1 MASIL
6 AWIVAVECHAAPPG
20 KRNSLDFKAPVSLR
34 ALEWAEWLRDRAEVE
49 LLMNVSATPGSDE
62 AARVDTL
69 RPRLLNGAEA
79 HRADAA
85 SLRASLGKLART
97 PPADVLLLLWIGH
110 GVMNNRQRYLLTQ
123 DTEDLENLQ
132 SWDLDSLLQHLRS
145 ARMPPLQIGAIDS
158 CAQVISD
165 RPGNVQLSGTGK
177 TSRLQHFYFS
187 STAAAIASLN
197 PFEPTLASMAL
208 DVLKA
213 IEWPPSPR
221 PLDALLMDRVA
232 GLASRPV
239 RFEWTQGSGDQ
250 WSSRF
255 GSGDDD
261 RAMAANARRA
271 QLSEVLFRHL
281 WLDLASTGET
291 PAALAKAIRGDTL
304 EALAKKIEGNAPDAP
319 EPDLLRDAWDR
330 VKLVQQWAPRLAT
343 LGLSVPQW
351 TELARHLAN
360 EDARH
365 APQFAELRELLLW
378 SLDMNRD
385 VTRNQGRAHAALL
398 RLMLM
403 AMNQAAE
410 PGAPAR
416 STDAAARLDA
426 ELKADP
432 LMAPLLAAV
441 QPTADLPKGSVVI
454 YIELEHRAN
463 ALEPSVQRY
472 WLLRDS
478 VIEPGAD
485 LELEGPMGEQLNT
498 LINHVQRD
506 EARPVRVELLA
517 PFLLLCG
524 QREWL
529 SYSVDIGEL
538 TGNPADTGA
547 ALQRVELDAVWP
559 ICWRWKERLQGKEAK
574 LQPALWQQRGR
585 QAQERARASEQLH
598 CRFDDEQRAAGEDE
612 AHVLGLIYLPP
623 SPSQRGRN
631 LGKFFKHLIDGE
643 PYMVWPGAEPD
654 DAAAFKNT
662 VRAWLAGQRLN
673 KLPEALCQARSGS
686 KLPELV
692 LFLDEP
698 DRNPYAQTQRLQTLG
713 TAPT

>member
-20 KRNSLDFKAPVSLR
+20 KRNSLDFKAPVSRR

-49 LLMNVSATPGSDE
+49 LLLNVSAVPGSDE
-62 AARVDTL
+62 AARIDTL
-69 RPRLLNGAEA
+69 RPRLRNGAEA

-85 SLRASLGKLART
+85 SLRASVAKVARAQ
-97 PPADVLLLLWIGH
+97 PADVLLLLWIGH

-145 ARMPPLQIGAIDS
+145 ARMPPLQIGVIDS

-177 TSRLQHFYFS
+177 TSRRQHFYFA
-187 STAAAIASLN
+187 STAAAIASVN

-213 IEWPPSPR
+213 IDWPPLPR
-221 PLDALLMDRVA
+221 PLDTLLMDKVES
-232 GLASRPV
+232 LASRPV

-250 WSSRF
+250 WSSRSS
-255 GSGDDD
+255 SGDDD
-261 RAMAANARRA
+261 KAMAANARRA

-291 PAALAKAIRGDTL
+291 PAALAKAIRDDTI
-304 EALAKKIEGNAPDAP
+304 EALARKIERSAPDAP
-319 EPDLLRDAWDR
+319 EPDLLRDAWGR
-330 VKLVQQWAPRLAT
+330 VKLVQQWAPCLAA

-351 TELARHLAN
+351 TELARHLVN

-385 VTRNQGRAHAALL
+385 VARNQGRSHAALL

-403 AMNQAAE
+403 AMKQAAE
-410 PGAPAR
+410 PGASAR
-416 STDAAARLDA
+416 SVAAAARLDA
-426 ELKADP
+426 DLQADP

-441 QPTADLPKGSVVI
+441 QPTAELPKGSVVI
-454 YIELEHRAN
+454 YVELELPAN
-463 ALEPSVQRY
+463 APEPSVQRY
-472 WLLRDS
+472 WLLRES
-478 VIEPGAD
+478 VIEPGAE
-485 LELEGPMGEQLNT
+485 LALEGPMGEQLNT
-498 LINHVQRD
+498 LINHVQAG
-506 EARPVRVELLA
+506 EVRPVRVELLA

-529 SYSVDIGEL
+529 SYSIDMGEL
-538 TGNPADTGA
+538 TGIPTETGA
-547 ALQRVELDAVWP
+547 ALQRVGLDAVWP
-559 ICWRWKERLQGKEAK
+559 ICWRWKDRLQGKQSK

-585 QAQERARASEQLH
+585 QAQERARASAQLH
-598 CRFDDEQRAAGEDE
+598 CRFDDEQPAAGEDE
-612 AHVLGLIYLPP
+612 AHVLGLVYLPP
-623 SPSQRGRN
+623 SPAQRGRN
-631 LGKFFKHLIDGE
+631 LEKFFKQLIDGE
-643 PYMVWPGAEPD
+643 PYMLWPGAEPA
-654 DAAAFKNT
+654 DAAAFKTT
-662 VRAWLAGQRLN
+662 VRNWLAGQRLN

-698 DRNPYAQTQRLQTLG
+698 DRNPYAQTQRFQTLG
-713 TAPT
+713 AAPT